1 MDWDTSLRDWEEKI
15 IKGESLVPCKPIFQD
30 QADMALNIF
39 KSLKMVDVIGQPTFG
54 EACNQFVFDFV
65 GAVFGAY
72 DEEKGKQL
80 IEEFFF
86 LIAKKNG
93 KSTIAAGIMITALLL
108 NDRGSAELLLLA
120 PTKEVA
126 DNAYKPASDMIKAD
140 PDLKLL
146 LDAKDHLREIKHLET
161 GAVLKV
167 VAADSKTVS
176 GKKASF
182 VLVDELWLFGSMA
195 KADTMLQEATGGLVS
210 RPEGFVIYLSTQS
223 DKPPAGVFKEKLD
236 YYRDLRDGNI
246 KNKTRL
252 GVLYEFPKSYIDNQ
266 SYLKPE
272 NFYITNPNIG
282 KSVQKDWIANQ
293 LSVIS
298 DEDSRRTFIAKH
310 LNVEIGQNLR
320 SNRWAGAEFWER
332 QTDETITYDSLLERS
347 EVVVIGIDGGGLDD
361 LFGISLIGRDK
372 KTGHWLCWS
381 HAWAHESVLER
392 RKSIATVLRDFEK
405 DGDLTIVSDG
415 LADISEIIEIA
426 SDVKQHGLL
435 ASVAVDPAG
444 LGELIEELAEIDITP
459 ENNQLI
465 GAPQGYA
472 MMNSIKTAERKVA
485 SGTFWH
491 SKSAMMNWCVTNLK
505 IEPTATAIRATKQ
518 TAGDA
523 KIDPVMAMFDAVT
536 VMSRNPEANN
546 SGTIEEYFKSLG
558 DAV

>member
-1 MDWDTSLRDWEEKI
+1 MDWDTSLPDWEEKI

-272 NFYITNPNIG
+272 NFHITNPNIG

-536 VMSRNPEANN
+536 VMSRNPEATN